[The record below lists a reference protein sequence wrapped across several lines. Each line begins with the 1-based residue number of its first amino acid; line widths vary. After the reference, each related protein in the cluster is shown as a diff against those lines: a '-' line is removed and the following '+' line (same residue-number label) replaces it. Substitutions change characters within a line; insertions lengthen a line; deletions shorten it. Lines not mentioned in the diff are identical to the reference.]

1 MNTGKS
7 FLFFL
12 YFKMI
17 ITAVE
22 LAVMSEISKFIEQV
36 FFKELI
42 LHWRTG
48 CDFFLDN
55 CVNTKLFIKSDEFYL
70 KPLKSDFQCT
80 VKISMGIVFT
90 STS

>member
-22 LAVMSEISKFIEQV
+22 LAVMSEISKFRTS

-48 CDFFLDN
+48 CDFF
-55 CVNTKLFIKSDEFYL
+55 
-70 KPLKSDFQCT
+70 
-80 VKISMGIVFT
+80 
-90 STS
+90 

>member
-48 CDFFLDN
+48 CDFF
-55 CVNTKLFIKSDEFYL
+55 
-70 KPLKSDFQCT
+70 
-80 VKISMGIVFT
+80 
-90 STS
+90 